1 MMTAPSKAPII
12 LGLTCHRFVI
22 VSSFSIFQHRFPS
35 SLFFLMTE

>member
-1 MMTAPSKAPII
+1 MMTVPSKDTTA